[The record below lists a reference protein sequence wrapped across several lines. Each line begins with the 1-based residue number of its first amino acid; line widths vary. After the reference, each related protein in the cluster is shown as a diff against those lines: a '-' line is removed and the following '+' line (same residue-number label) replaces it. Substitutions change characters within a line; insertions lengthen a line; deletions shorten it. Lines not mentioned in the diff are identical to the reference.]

1 MPACLPG
8 NDNHNDKL
16 YTQTM
21 KPYQE
26 PSFTIGIEEEYL
38 LVDPETRNLANDPPA
53 AILEDC
59 RKRIGDQ
66 VTPEFLRSQIEVG
79 TQVCTSIS
87 EAAEEIRSLRCCIR
101 EVAENHGLAM
111 IAASTHPIADW
122 DLQKHTEKERY
133 NTLAQSMQTVV
144 RRMLICGMHVHVG
157 IENDDLRIDLMNQV
171 SYFLPHL
178 LAISTSAP
186 FWHGIETGLKSYRMA
201 VWNELPRTGLPPQF
215 DSYGEYRRLVDT
227 LVSTGVIEDASK
239 LWWDIR
245 PSGKFPTLE
254 MRMTDI
260 CTRMED
266 SICIAAFYRCLLRML
281 WRLRRSNQRWRQYDR
296 FLISENRWRASR
308 YGIDEGLI
316 DFGKAEIVPFAE
328 LLEELI
334 ELVRED
340 AEFFDCV
347 SEIEHARE
355 ILRRGT
361 SAHKQIGV
369 WQKARSSGKTDPE
382 ALRDVVDMLIEET
395 GHGL

>member
-1 MPACLPG
+1 
-8 NDNHNDKL
+8 
-16 YTQTM
+16 M

-38 LVDPETRNLANDPPA
+38 LVDPETRNLADDPPA
-53 AILEDC
+53 SILEDC

-87 EAAEEIRSLRCCIR
+87 EAAEQLRSLRCCIR
-101 EVAENHGLAM
+101 EVAESHGLAM

-227 LVSTGVIEDASK
+227 LVGTGVIEDASK

-260 CTRMED
+260 CTRTED
-266 SICIAAFYRCLLRML
+266 SICIAALYRCLLRML

-296 FLISENRWRASR
+296 FMISENRWRASR

-316 DFGKAEIVPFAE
+316 DFGKAAIVPFAE

-347 SEIEHARE
+347 SEVEHARE

-361 SAHKQIGV
+361 SAHKQIDV
-369 WQKARSSGKTDPE
+369 WQQARSSGKTDAE

-395 GHGL
+395 GHGQ

>member
-1 MPACLPG
+1 
-8 NDNHNDKL
+8 
-16 YTQTM
+16 M

-38 LVDPETRNLANDPPA
+38 LVDPETRNLADDPPA

-87 EAAEEIRSLRCCIR
+87 GAAEQIRSLRCCIR
-101 EVAENHGLAM
+101 EVAESHGLAM

-227 LVSTGVIEDASK
+227 LVGTGVIEDASK

-266 SICIAAFYRCLLRML
+266 SICIAAIYRCLLRML

-296 FLISENRWRASR
+296 FMISENRWRASR

-347 SEIEHARE
+347 SEVEHARE

-361 SAHKQIGV
+361 SAHKQIDV
-369 WQKARSSGKTDPE
+369 WQQARDSGKTDAE
-382 ALRDVVDMLIEET
+382 ALHDVVDMLIEET
-395 GHGL
+395 AHGQ

>member
-1 MPACLPG
+1 
-8 NDNHNDKL
+8 
-16 YTQTM
+16 M

-38 LVDPETRNLANDPPA
+38 LVDPETRNLADDPPA

-87 EAAEEIRSLRCCIR
+87 EAAEQLRSLRCCIR
-101 EVAENHGLAM
+101 EVAESHGLAM

-227 LVSTGVIEDASK
+227 LVGTGVIEDASK

-266 SICIAAFYRCLLRML
+266 SICIAALYRCLLRML

-296 FLISENRWRASR
+296 FMISENRWRASR

-316 DFGKAEIVPFAE
+316 DFGKAAIVPFAE

-340 AEFFDCV
+340 AEFFGCV
-347 SEIEHARE
+347 SEVEHARE

-361 SAHKQIGV
+361 SAHKQIDV
-369 WQKARSSGKTDPE
+369 WQQARSSGKTDAE

-395 GHGL
+395 AHGQ

>member
-1 MPACLPG
+1 
-8 NDNHNDKL
+8 
-16 YTQTM
+16 M

-38 LVDPETRNLANDPPA
+38 LVDPETRNLADDPPA
-53 AILEDC
+53 SILKDC

-79 TQVCTSIS
+79 TLVCTSIS
-87 EAAEEIRSLRCCIR
+87 EAAEQLRSLRCCIR
-101 EVAENHGLAM
+101 EVAESHGLAM

-227 LVSTGVIEDASK
+227 LVGTGVIEDASK

-260 CTRMED
+260 CTRTED
-266 SICIAAFYRCLLRML
+266 SICIAALYRCLLRML

-296 FLISENRWRASR
+296 FMISENRWRASR

-316 DFGKAEIVPFAE
+316 DFGRAAIVPFAE

-347 SEIEHARE
+347 SEVEHARE

-361 SAHKQIGV
+361 SAHKQIDV
-369 WQKARSSGKTDPE
+369 WQQARDSGKTDAE

-395 GHGL
+395 AHGQ

>member
-1 MPACLPG
+1 MT
-8 NDNHNDKL
+8 NSN
-16 YTQTM
+16 TQTM

-26 PSFTIGIEEEYL
+26 PSFTIGMEEEYL
-38 LVDPETRNLANDPPA
+38 LIDPETRNLAEDPPA
-53 AILEDC
+53 GMLDDC
-59 RKRIGDQ
+59 KKRLGDQ
-66 VTPEFLRSQIEVG
+66 VTPEFLRSQIEVV
-79 TQVCTSIS
+79 TKVCTSIS
-87 EAAEEIRSLRCCIR
+87 EAAEEIRLLRSCIR
-101 EVAENHGLAM
+101 EVAESHGLAM
-111 IAASTHPIADW
+111 IAASTHPIAEW

-133 NTLAQSMQTVV
+133 NTLAQSMKTVA

-157 IENDDLRIDLMNQV
+157 IENVDLRIDLMNQV

-178 LAISTSAP
+178 LAISTSSP

-245 PSGKFPTLE
+245 PSGRYPTLE
-254 MRMTDI
+254 MRMTDV

-296 FLISENRWRASR
+296 FMISENRWRASR

-316 DFGKAEIVPFAE
+316 DFGKAEIIPFAD

-347 SEIEHARE
+347 SEIEHARQ
-355 ILRRGT
+355 ILQRGT
-361 SAHKQIGV
+361 SAHKQIEV
-369 WQKARSSGKTDPE
+369 WQQARSAGKTDPE
-382 ALRDVVDMLIEET
+382 ALREVVDMLIEET
-395 GHGL
+395 GRGL

>member
-1 MPACLPG
+1 
-8 NDNHNDKL
+8 
-16 YTQTM
+16 M

-38 LVDPETRNLANDPPA
+38 LVDPETRNLAVDPPA
-53 AILEDC
+53 SILEDC

-87 EAAEEIRSLRCCIR
+87 EAAEQLRSLRCCIR
-101 EVAENHGLAM
+101 EVAESHGLAM

-227 LVSTGVIEDASK
+227 LVGTGVIEDASK

-245 PSGKFPTLE
+245 PSDKFPTLE

-260 CTRMED
+260 CTRTED
-266 SICIAAFYRCLLRML
+266 SICVAALYRCLLRML

-347 SEIEHARE
+347 SEVEHARE

-361 SAHKQIGV
+361 SAHKQIDV
-369 WQKARSSGKTDPE
+369 WQQARSSGKTDAE

-395 GHGL
+395 GHGQ

>member
-1 MPACLPG
+1 
-8 NDNHNDKL
+8 
-16 YTQTM
+16 M
-21 KPYQE
+21 KPYEE

-38 LVDPETRNLANDPPA
+38 LVDPETRNLADDPPA

-87 EAAEEIRSLRCCIR
+87 EAAEQLRSLRCCIR
-101 EVAENHGLAM
+101 EVAESHGLAM

-227 LVSTGVIEDASK
+227 LVGTGVIEDASK

-260 CTRMED
+260 CTRTED
-266 SICIAAFYRCLLRML
+266 SICIAALYRCLLRML

-296 FLISENRWRASR
+296 FMISENRWRASR

-347 SEIEHARE
+347 SEVEHARE

-361 SAHKQIGV
+361 SAHKQIDV
-369 WQKARSSGKTDPE
+369 WQQARSSGKTDAE

-395 GHGL
+395 GHGQ

>member
-1 MPACLPG
+1 
-8 NDNHNDKL
+8 
-16 YTQTM
+16 M

-38 LVDPETRNLANDPPA
+38 LVDPETRNLADDPPA
-53 AILEDC
+53 SILKDC

-79 TQVCTSIS
+79 TLVCTSIS
-87 EAAEEIRSLRCCIR
+87 EAAEQLRSLRCCIR
-101 EVAENHGLAM
+101 EVAESHGLAM

-227 LVSTGVIEDASK
+227 LVGTGVIEDASK

-260 CTRMED
+260 CTRTED
-266 SICIAAFYRCLLRML
+266 SICIAALYRCLLRML

-296 FLISENRWRASR
+296 FMISENRWRASR

-316 DFGKAEIVPFAE
+316 DFGRAAIVPFAE

-347 SEIEHARE
+347 SEVEHARE

-361 SAHKQIGV
+361 SAHKQIDV
-369 WQKARSSGKTDPE
+369 WQQARSSGKTDAE
-382 ALRDVVDMLIEET
+382 ALCDVVDMLIEET
-395 GHGL
+395 AHGQ

>member
-1 MPACLPG
+1 
-8 NDNHNDKL
+8 
-16 YTQTM
+16 M

-38 LVDPETRNLANDPPA
+38 LVDPETRNLADDPPA
-53 AILEDC
+53 SILEDC

-87 EAAEEIRSLRCCIR
+87 EAAEQLRSLRCCIR
-101 EVAENHGLAM
+101 EVAESHGLAM

-227 LVSTGVIEDASK
+227 LVGTGVIEDASK

-260 CTRMED
+260 CTRTED
-266 SICIAAFYRCLLRML
+266 SICVAALYRCLLRML

-296 FLISENRWRASR
+296 FMISENRWRASR

-347 SEIEHARE
+347 SEVEHARE

-361 SAHKQIGV
+361 SAHKQIEV
-369 WQKARSSGKTDPE
+369 WQQARSSGKTDAE

-395 GHGL
+395 GHGQ

>member
-1 MPACLPG
+1 
-8 NDNHNDKL
+8 
-16 YTQTM
+16 M

-38 LVDPETRNLANDPPA
+38 LVDPETRNLADDPPA

-87 EAAEEIRSLRCCIR
+87 GAAEQIRSLRCCIR
-101 EVAENHGLAM
+101 EVAESHGLAM

-133 NTLAQSMQTVV
+133 NTLAQSMKTVV

-227 LVSTGVIEDASK
+227 LVGTGVIEDASK

-266 SICIAAFYRCLLRML
+266 SICIAAIYRCLLRML
-281 WRLRRSNQRWRQYDR
+281 WRLRRNNQRWRQYDR
-296 FLISENRWRASR
+296 FMISENRWRASR

-347 SEIEHARE
+347 SEVEHARE

-361 SAHKQIGV
+361 SAHKQIDV
-369 WQKARSSGKTDPE
+369 WQQARSSGKTDAE

>member
-1 MPACLPG
+1 
-8 NDNHNDKL
+8 
-16 YTQTM
+16 M

-38 LVDPETRNLANDPPA
+38 LVDPETRNLAVDPPA
-53 AILEDC
+53 SILEDC

-87 EAAEEIRSLRCCIR
+87 EAAEQLRSLRCCIR
-101 EVAENHGLAM
+101 EVAESHGLAM

-122 DLQKHTEKERY
+122 DLQKHTEQERY
-133 NTLAQSMQTVV
+133 NTLAQNMQTVV

-227 LVSTGVIEDASK
+227 LVGTGVIEDASK

-260 CTRMED
+260 CTRTED
-266 SICIAAFYRCLLRML
+266 SICVAALYRCLLRML

-296 FLISENRWRASR
+296 FMISENRWRASR

-347 SEIEHARE
+347 SEVEHARE

-361 SAHKQIGV
+361 SAHKQIDV
-369 WQKARSSGKTDPE
+369 WQQARSSGKTDAE

-395 GHGL
+395 GHGQ

>member
-1 MPACLPG
+1 
-8 NDNHNDKL
+8 
-16 YTQTM
+16 
-21 KPYQE
+21 
-26 PSFTIGIEEEYL
+26 
-38 LVDPETRNLANDPPA
+38 
-53 AILEDC
+53 
-59 RKRIGDQ
+59 
-66 VTPEFLRSQIEVG
+66 
-79 TQVCTSIS
+79 
-87 EAAEEIRSLRCCIR
+87 
-101 EVAENHGLAM
+101 
-111 IAASTHPIADW
+111 
-122 DLQKHTEKERY
+122 
-133 NTLAQSMQTVV
+133 
-144 RRMLICGMHVHVG
+144 
-157 IENDDLRIDLMNQV
+157 
-171 SYFLPHL
+171 L

-227 LVSTGVIEDASK
+227 LVGTGVIEDASK

-260 CTRMED
+260 CTRTED
-266 SICIAAFYRCLLRML
+266 SICIAALYRCLLRML
-281 WRLRRSNQRWRQYDR
+281 WRLRRRNQRWRQYDR
-296 FLISENRWRASR
+296 FMISENRWRASR

-316 DFGKAEIVPFAE
+316 DFGRAAIVPFAE

-347 SEIEHARE
+347 PEIEHARE

-361 SAHKQIGV
+361 SAHKQIDV
-369 WQKARSSGKTDPE
+369 WQQARSSGKTDAE

-395 GHGL
+395 GHGQ